1 MKMQLKQTYL
11 SPETETLLV
20 QAEGAFCGGPSANA
34 FATTL
39 IYDYDSGTVNE
50 NGDF

>member
-1 MKMQLKQTYL
+1 MKQNKQTYL
-11 SPETETLLV
+11 SPVTETLV
-20 QAEGAFCGGPSANA
+20 IQSEGSFCGGPSANA
-34 FATTL
+34 FATSL